1 MRNGYD
7 FDYIFFD
14 ENSEWPPAE
23 MAELL
28 DAVRELAEGIGQ
40 ALSDLAAFL
49 SGAFARSVDELAKLI
64 TNIIQDLPRKKRKI
78 FKPIRR
84 LEIFCLYNPSHF
96 DLIPY
101 YTGGFL

>member
-1 MRNGYD
+1 MQNGYD

-14 ENSEWPPAE
+14 ERSEWPPAE

-28 DAVRELAEGIGQ
+28 DAVRELAEGIMQ
-40 ALSDLAAFL
+40 ALSDCAAFL
-49 SGAFARSVDELAKLI
+49 SGAFARSVDELANLI
-64 TNIIQDLPRKKRKI
+64 ENIIQGLPEKKRKI

-84 LEIFCLYNPSHF
+84 LEIFCLYTLSHF